1 MQLSD
6 LIQAGNGLGDTF
18 KSVFFK
24 MLPRGAQIEKVRSEV
39 NSGLLK
45 KYGKLA
51 NLEIDNKK
59 KVITADLDLK
69 GENETVRIVLANYRL
84 VETEGKKTVIELGT
98 IEVSRAWMN
107 ALVKTLVKSN
117 AIPERM
123 EVSNPLH
130 QIVVKSLL

>member
-117 AIPERM
+117 AIPKRM

>member
-1 MQLSD
+1 
-6 LIQAGNGLGDTF
+6 
-18 KSVFFK
+18 
-24 MLPRGAQIEKVRSEV
+24 
-39 NSGLLK
+39 LK

>member
-45 KYGKLA
+45 KYGKLT

>member
-1 MQLSD
+1 M
-6 LIQAGNGLGDTF
+6 GDTF

-45 KYGKLA
+45 KYGKLT

>member
-1 MQLSD
+1 
-6 LIQAGNGLGDTF
+6 LGDTF